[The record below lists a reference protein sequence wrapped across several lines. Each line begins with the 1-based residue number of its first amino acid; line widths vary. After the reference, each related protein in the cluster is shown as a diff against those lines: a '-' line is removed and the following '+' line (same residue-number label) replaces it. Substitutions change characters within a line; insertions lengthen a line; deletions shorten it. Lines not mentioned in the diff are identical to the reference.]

1 MLALQLARLSNQ
13 ELFACDVHLV
23 EPRPVP
29 GPGLAYTAHRP
40 EYLLNV
46 RSEYLSAFPE
56 QPDHFVNWLRVTQ
69 SEPCHFSF
77 CSRQNYGR
85 YLQQLIS
92 QVLEWPSSNGI
103 RCQWHNQ
110 AAKEIRVLPDG
121 RSAVVKLSNGTEI
134 HSDYVV
140 LALGNFPPL
149 PPARHDLR
157 YLNHPTYH
165 GNPWARGALRSIGL
179 DETVLLIGTGLTAI
193 DVLLGLRADGHR
205 GQITVVSGHGRWPAT
220 HAEQEASYP
229 SFYATEL
236 AGLSRVADVLRVI
249 RRHVQRAQQQ
259 GISWQAVIDSL
270 RPDLGRIWAAWPRPE
285 QARFL
290 RHVAGIWSVVRH
302 RSPPQNAAA
311 VQEMLDSGLVRL
323 ERGRVQAIEP
333 AADGLAVTVRKAQQP
348 TRQLVA
354 QHVITCTGPLLDYRR
369 VQDAVVAGLRTEGH
383 LVPDELGLGIQTDA
397 HGALLTAQG
406 DASAVLFTL
415 GPSRRPV
422 SFESTA
428 VPELRKQAVAL
439 AQELGRRLLPN
450 TEIR

>member
-1 MLALQLARLSNQ
+1 M
-13 ELFACDVHLV
+13 V

-46 RSEYLSAFPE
+46 RCEHLSAFPE
-56 QPDHFVNWLRVTQ
+56 QPEHFVNWLRVTQ
-69 SEPCHFSF
+69 TESCHFSF
-77 CSRQNYGR
+77 CSRQSYGR

-110 AAKEIRVLPDG
+110 AAKSIRVLPGG
-121 RSAVVKLSNGTEI
+121 RSAVVALSTGTEI

-140 LALGNFPPL
+140 MALGNFPP
-149 PPARHDLR
+149 PPPTRHDLR
-157 YLNHPTYH
+157 YLRHPTYH
-165 GNPWARGALRSIGL
+165 GNPWTPGTLRSIGL

-205 GQITVVSGHGRWPAT
+205 GQITVVSGHGRWPAA
-220 HAEQEASYP
+220 HPEQEATYP
-229 SFYATEL
+229 SFYEAEL
-236 AGLSRVADVLRVI
+236 AGRTRVAEVLRAI
-249 RRHVQRAQQQ
+249 RRHVQLAQQQ

-270 RPDLGRIWAAWPRPE
+270 RPDLGRIWAAWPQPE

-311 VQEMLDSGLVRL
+311 VQEMLDFGLVRL
-323 ERGRVQAIEP
+323 EQGRVQAIEP
-333 AADGLAVTVRKAQQP
+333 DADDLVVTVRKAQQP
-348 TRQLVA
+348 ARQLVA
-354 QHVITCTGPLLDYRR
+354 RHVITCTGPLLDYSR
-369 VQDAVVAGLRTEGH
+369 VEDAVVAGLRNEGH
-383 LVPDELGLGIQTDA
+383 LVPDGLRLGIQTDE

-406 DASAVLFTL
+406 QASAVLFTL
-415 GPSRRPV
+415 GPSRRPAN
-422 SFESTA
+422 FESTA

-439 AQELGRRLLPN
+439 AQELGRRLLDDAQ
-450 TEIR
+450 TR